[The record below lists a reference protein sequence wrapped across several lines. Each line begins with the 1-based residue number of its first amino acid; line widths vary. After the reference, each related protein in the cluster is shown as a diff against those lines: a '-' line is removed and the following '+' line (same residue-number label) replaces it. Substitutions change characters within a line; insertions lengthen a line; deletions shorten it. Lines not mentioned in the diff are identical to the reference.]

1 VPSTPVM
8 EEEEPM
14 AWEQWIIPAV
24 LLGGV
29 GGLYYLMAK
38 KGISCC
44 GSMMSSGCGTG
55 EDRRESP
62 RPRTEAQ
69 KPPEHLEVPPQTP
82 AESPRRRRG
91 VLVGTD
97 NGHPEER

>member
-1 VPSTPVM
+1 
-8 EEEEPM
+8 M

-44 GSMMSSGCGTG
+44 GSMMSSRCGMG
-55 EDRRESP
+55 E
-62 RPRTEAQ
+62 EAQ
-69 KPPEHLEVPPQTP
+69 KPPRHAAKVERLDEHVNIAPEAPVEPTR
-82 AESPRRRRG
+82 PRRG
-91 VLVGTD
+91 TVVGIASGNSD
-97 NGHPEER
+97 KG